1 MSLADTFRHTEG
13 MVRLRAKWVL
23 PIDMPPI
30 ENGEVHIKDGEIV
43 WVGKASSRE
52 PTADFRMAAIL
63 PGLVNVHAQLEY
75 TALRGLL
82 EDVGFFTS
90 LRTLSAIKS
99 QLSLE
104 DWLASATL
112 GAGEM
117 LSAGIT
123 TVGDSADTSA
133 SLTALLTSGQR
144 GIVFREGHGIDR
156 YPDTDSIVSVFR
168 RRITEMYD
176 QIERHHAED
185 RVGVGIAPQSLYTVS
200 AALFRALADFAEAQ
214 GLRQAIPVAESPAED
229 RLIRYGDGP
238 LSGLFKQRGIP
249 WTATNVSPVRYLTNC
264 GAFAPPTLAVHCVQI
279 DDKDIALLKEN
290 NAAVGHCPRSNG
302 KTGVGS
308 APISKMIK
316 AGISVGLGTGLSAL
330 NSSADMFEE
339 MRAAVYAARS
349 KAQDVAALSTRE
361 VLRMAT
367 LGGATALGL
376 EGEIGS
382 LRHGKRAD
390 LCVVRLDGLHM
401 TPTADDSPEAA
412 LVYSA
417 RASDVLMT
425 MVDGRVLYELGAY
438 TLLDMGRLRG
448 AVAHTRQ
455 RIKKEAAKT
464 LASITTSASA

>member
-13 MVRLRAKWVL
+13 MVCLRAKWVL
-23 PIDMPPI
+23 PVDMPPI
-30 ENGEVHIKDGEIV
+30 ENGEVHIENGEIA
-43 WVGKASSRE
+43 WVGKSSGRE

-75 TALRGLL
+75 TVLRGLL

-90 LRTLSAIKS
+90 LRTLSAIKA

-104 DWLASATL
+104 DWVASATL

-144 GIVFREGHGIDR
+144 GIVFREVHGIERESDAETTVAVLR
-156 YPDTDSIVSVFR
+156 KR
-168 RRITEMYD
+168 LGEMYD
-176 QIERHHAED
+176 QIERHHAEG
-185 RVGVGIAPQSLYTVS
+185 RVAVGIAPQSPYTVS
-200 AALFRALADFAEAQ
+200 AGLFRELAGFADSR
-214 GLRQAIPVAESPAED
+214 GLHQAIHVAESLAED
-229 RLIRYGDGP
+229 RLIRHGDGP
-238 LSGLFKQRGIP
+238 FAELFKQRAIHWAAPG
-249 WTATNVSPVRYLTNC
+249 VSPVRYLADC
-264 GAFAPPTLAVHCVQI
+264 GAFVPSTLAVHCVQT
-279 DDKDIALLKEN
+279 DDADITLLKAN
-290 NAAVGHCPRSNG
+290 NAAVGHCPRLNG
-302 KTGVGS
+302 KMGVGF
-308 APISKMIK
+308 APVSKMIK
-316 AGISVGLGTGLSAL
+316 AGIPVGLGTGLAASS
-330 NSSADMFEE
+330 SSADMFEE
-339 MRAAVYAARS
+339 MRTAVYAARS
-349 KAQDVAALSTRE
+349 KAQDVAALTTRE
-361 VLRMAT
+361 ALRMAT
-367 LGGATALGL
+367 LGGATALGMG
-376 EGEIGS
+376 GEIGS

-417 RASDVLMT
+417 RASDVLLT
-425 MVDGRVLYELGAY
+425 MVDGRVLYEMGVY
-438 TLLDMGRLRG
+438 PLLDMGRLRV